1 MRFVLMNCL
10 EIDAFK
16 RKWPGHGFPD
26 NLNNI
31 LFEFADNGDLV
42 NVDAKDDNGEML
54 DTSNFDGPALLAL
67 SQDAQAKPGLLNQH

>member
-16 RKWPGHGFPD
+16 RKWPCHGFPD
-26 NLNNI
+26 NLNNV

-42 NVDAKDDNGEML
+42 NVDAKDDNGKML
-54 DTSNFDGPALLAL
+54 DTSDFDGPALLAL
-67 SQDAQAKPGLLNQH
+67 SQDAQAKPVPLNQH